1 MKTWSRILLCSMT
14 VSYAS
19 MWAAAAPQ
27 TDKQKKTPDL
37 TGRWR
42 LVVTFDSGG
51 GTSGAIRLTQQGAK
65 VTGTFTRN
73 DIDSTVTGTLKGK
86 SLASPS

>member
-1 MKTWSRILLCSMT
+1 MKTWAHILLCSIV

-27 TDKQKKTPDL
+27 TDKEKKASDL

-42 LVVTFDSGG
+42 LVVTFDRGG
-51 GTSGAIRLTQQGAK
+51 GTSGTLRLTQQGTK
-65 VTGTFTRN
+65 LTGTFTRN
-73 DIDSTVTGTLKGK
+73 DIDSTVTGALNGK
-86 SLASPS
+86 SLTSPS